1 LDSGEGVGQGVVG
14 VPERRVGVPE
24 RRVMVKLVD
33 ERAVVAV
40 SELGFRIIM

>member
-1 LDSGEGVGQGVVG
+1 LDSGEGVGQGV
-14 VPERRVGVPE
+14 VGVPE